1 MSCFWQRPFR
11 HVPTGLGFDDGRS
24 IGPGCEASPI
34 RIPVCGLYDCWRV
47 GVHFRIA
54 SRYVPPVAVS
64 GYKRFQLFRV
74 RVPRGRVTDRMEAGR
89 ISGVWH
95 PQRNPEYRHRIAC
108 VPWGLSAS
116 PALHSGP
123 HTWPGPGKEARR
135 KLRTLSHRCQMTQ
148 QMRHATPDPVRNQ
161 VCHVEPR
168 IAIPIPAQC
177 PGSCGTE
184 SRTQRRTLF
193 SIGRIPQ
200 RFPHAPPYLEGTC
213 RTVSNPCRVQQ
224 WIPHAIVGNNRGPV
238 GNASIPY
245 DLDSNVR
252 PAD

>member
-1 MSCFWQRPFR
+1 M
-11 HVPTGLGFDDGRS
+11 
-24 IGPGCEASPI
+24 
-34 RIPVCGLYDCWRV
+34 
-47 GVHFRIA
+47 
-54 SRYVPPVAVS
+54 
-64 GYKRFQLFRV
+64 FQLALALTMVDLSV
-74 RVPRGRVTDRMEAGR
+74 RGVKLPRFGFPCADCMIAGVLAY
-89 ISGVWH
+89 ISGSLQDMCHLSPYRDISVSSFPRTGSLRPRYRPHGSWTH
-95 PQRNPEYRHRIAC
+95 LRGLAPAKEPGVSAQDSVRALGSLSMLERPQ
-108 VPWGLSAS
+108 G
-116 PALHSGP
+116 
-123 HTWPGPGKEARR
+123 TEARR

-184 SRTQRRTLF
+184 SRTQRRTLS

>member
-1 MSCFWQRPFR
+1 M
-11 HVPTGLGFDDGRS
+11 
-24 IGPGCEASPI
+24 
-34 RIPVCGLYDCWRV
+34 CGLYDCWRV

-135 KLRTLSHRCQMTQ
+135 KLRTLAHRCPMMQ
-148 QMRHATPDPVRNQ
+148 QMRHATPDPVRN
-161 VCHVEPR
+161 HVWHIETH
-168 IAIPIPAQC
+168 IAFPIPAQG
-177 PGSCGTE
+177 PGPCGTE
-184 SRTQRRTLF
+184 SRTYLRTI
-193 SIGRIPQ
+193 SGIGRIPQ
-200 RFPHAPPYLEGTC
+200 RIPHAPPYLEGTSP
-213 RTVSNPCRVQQ
+213 TVPNPCRVQQ
-224 WIPHAIVGNNRGPV
+224 WIPHAMLDPSWLGPV

-245 DLDSNVR
+245 DLERRDRVACRSQR
-252 PAD
+252 PNNRKISRGLSGSSPVASRYKQ

>member
-184 SRTQRRTLF
+184 SRTQLRTLS

-213 RTVSNPCRVQQ
+213 RTVSNPCRV
-224 WIPHAIVGNNRGPV
+224 
-238 GNASIPY
+238 
-245 DLDSNVR
+245 
-252 PAD
+252 